1 MQQVL
6 VGAVLVGDVGVESE
20 GGFEEGGFEVAEGG
34 DFGLG
39 EGLGGVDGLLA
50 GPAAADDA

>member
-1 MQQVL
+1 M
-6 VGAVLVGDVGVESE
+6 LVGDVGVESE

-50 GPAAADDA
+50 GPAATDDA